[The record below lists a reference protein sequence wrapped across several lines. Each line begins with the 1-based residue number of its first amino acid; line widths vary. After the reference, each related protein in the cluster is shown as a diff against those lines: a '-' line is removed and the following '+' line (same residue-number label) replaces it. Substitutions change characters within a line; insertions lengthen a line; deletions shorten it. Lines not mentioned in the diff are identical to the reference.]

1 MLLRTHTRDTPWVV
15 VRADDKHQAR
25 LNVIRD
31 ILARV
36 HAPDVMRKLARPD
49 ARVVREFSEPL
60 LGSGW
65 VAR

>member
-1 MLLRTHTRDTPWVV
+1 M
-15 VRADDKHQAR
+15 VRADDKEQAR

-36 HAPDVMRKLARPD
+36 PVPDVSRKLARPD
-49 ARVVREFSEPL
+49 PRVVREFEREL
-60 LGSGW
+60 IDSGW

>member
-1 MLLRTHTRDTPWVV
+1 MV
-15 VRADDKHQAR
+15 VRADDKRQAR

-36 HAPDVMRKLARPD
+36 PAPDVTRKVARAD
-49 ARVVREFSEPL
+49 ARVLREFSEPL
-60 LGSGW
+60 LTSGW